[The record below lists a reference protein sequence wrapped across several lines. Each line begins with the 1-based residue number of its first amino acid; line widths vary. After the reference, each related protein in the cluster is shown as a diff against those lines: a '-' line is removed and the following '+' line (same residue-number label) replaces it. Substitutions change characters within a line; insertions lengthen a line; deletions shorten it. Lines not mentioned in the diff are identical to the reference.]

1 MKHIHIME
9 YYLAIEK
16 NEILP
21 YAIMWTDVKGIVFSE
36 IVRERQIFYFITYIS
51 KTKQMNVYNRRERLT
66 DIENKLVVTSEEREV
81 GSNKI
86 RVSGCGGGVFKRH
99 KLLHIKQISNKDIL
113 YSTGKY
119 CHWSIITLNGV

>member
-66 DIENKLVVTSEEREV
+66 DIENKLVVTSEEREA

-86 RVSGCGGGVFKRH
+86 RVSGRAGGGGV
-99 KLLHIKQISNKDIL
+99 
-113 YSTGKY
+113 
-119 CHWSIITLNGV
+119 